1 MPGPL
6 SHIRVLELSRILAG
20 PWAAQNLA
28 DLGAEVIKIERPGA
42 GDDTRQWGPPFLKDP
57 DGNETPES
65 AYFLSA
71 NRGKKSVTV
80 DLANPRGRDLAR
92 DLAAQSD
99 VVIENFRVGGAA
111 KLGLGHDDLRA
122 ANPGLI
128 YCSIT
133 GFGQT
138 GPYKDR
144 GGYDYI
150 IQAMGGLMSIT
161 GERDDLPGGGP
172 QKVGLAVTDLFTG
185 MYATVA
191 ITSALVHRERG
202 GEGQYIDMALL
213 DCSAAMMSM
222 MATNYFAS
230 GNVPKRMGHAH
241 PNVVPYQ
248 LFPTTDGHVVVA
260 IGNDTQFARYCEAI
274 GRAELA
280 TDPRF
285 VDNRQRVANR
295 DAMVAILEEA
305 MAGRS
310 SAEWLERLAEAMV
323 PSGPVNTIDQVFDDP
338 QIKHRG
344 MKVELPHAVA
354 GTVAQPGSPMRLSAT
369 PVEYTRAAPILGE
382 HTDAVLSG
390 LLGLSGDAVAA
401 LRADGVI

>member
-42 GDDTRQWGPPFLKDP
+42 GDDTRQWGPPFLTDP

-80 DLANPRGRDLAR
+80 DLSDPRGRDLAR
-92 DLAAQSD
+92 DLAAESD

-111 KLGLGHDDLRA
+111 KLGVGYDDLRA
-122 ANPGLI
+122 RNPGLI

-191 ITSALVHRERG
+191 INAALVHRERTG
-202 GEGQYIDMALL
+202 AGQYIDMALL

-248 LFPTTDGHVVVA
+248 LFATTDGHVVVA

-280 TDPRF
+280 SDPRF
-285 VDNRQRVANR
+285 VDNRARVENR

-305 MAGRS
+305 MRGRS
-310 SAEWLERLAEAMV
+310 SAEWLERLAAAMV
-323 PSGPVNTIDQVFDDP
+323 PSGPVNTVAQLFDDP

-344 MKVELPHAVA
+344 MKVELPHTAA
-354 GTVAQPGSPMRLSAT
+354 GTVAQPASPMRLSLT

-390 LLGLSGDAVAA
+390 LLGLDADAVAA